1 MLSGYALRGVD
12 FRSKVWHRARHVPAA
27 RHLPAYTVLQGIAAR
42 PIGPGSRVRSY
53 AILLV
58 EDNADDV
65 KQTLRAFARNN
76 IANHVVVARDGAE
89 ALDYLFAEGR
99 SSDRDSSIQP
109 GLVLL
114 DLKLPRVTGLQV
126 LARIRADDRT
136 RHLPVVIL
144 TSSSEAQDV
153 AAGYAAGANNYLRKP
168 VHFASFLQA
177 ARSVGLFWTLVESGL
192 ALLHQEVPDA
202 SPGAAPAADP
212 SQPDTSTGPVQDRP
226 LEVLVGRSDV
236 DACARI
242 AEALEGEGHT
252 VHRAHAARGVFG
264 RLLTALPD
272 VLIVDADLP
281 EIGGVDVVRVLRDTP
296 HGRAVTAVV
305 LSADQ
310 AGCRPRLDDAVH
322 LLDNSHDPRD
332 VVALMRRVRFAALL
346 RDLAAERE
354 HLQPPAAPAETGRGP
369 HRIASGRGPS
379 PADPWALLN
388 LPADAAPGVV
398 AHAVQTLTNA
408 LEELAAHATS
418 ARVRTHASS
427 LAARLRQAARELVE
441 PVPPTP
447 R

>member
-1 MLSGYALRGVD
+1 M
-12 FRSKVWHRARHVPAA
+12 
-27 RHLPAYTVLQGIAAR
+27 
-42 PIGPGSRVRSY
+42 RSY

-192 ALLHQEVPDA
+192 ALLHQEAPDA
-202 SPGAAPAADP
+202 TLGAQPAEPDP
-212 SQPDTSTGPVQDRP
+212 SQSSRTNEVLQPRP
-226 LEVLVGRSDV
+226 LQVLVGKSDV
-236 DACARI
+236 DACARL
-242 AEALEGEGHT
+242 AEVLEGDGHV
-252 VHRAHAARGVFG
+252 VHRAHGARGVFG

-272 VLIVDADLP
+272 ALVVDADLP
-281 EIGGVDVVRVLRDTP
+281 EIGGADVVRVLRDTP
-296 HGRAVTAVV
+296 HGRGVTSVV
-305 LSADQ
+305 LTADR
-310 AGCRPRLDDAVH
+310 AGSRPRLDPAVH
-322 LLDNSHDPRD
+322 LLDKTQDTHA
-332 VVALMRRVRFAALL
+332 VVALMRRMRFDVLL

-354 HLQPPAAPAETGRGP
+354 QLQPPAAHAETTRGA
-369 HRIASGRGPS
+369 HRPVSGRAPS
-379 PADPWALLN
+379 PADPWALLE
-388 LPADAAPGVV
+388 LPADASSAVV

-408 LEELAAHATS
+408 LDELAAQATS
-418 ARVRTHASS
+418 ARVRTYASA

-441 PVPPTP
+441 PVPPT
-447 R
+447 RR